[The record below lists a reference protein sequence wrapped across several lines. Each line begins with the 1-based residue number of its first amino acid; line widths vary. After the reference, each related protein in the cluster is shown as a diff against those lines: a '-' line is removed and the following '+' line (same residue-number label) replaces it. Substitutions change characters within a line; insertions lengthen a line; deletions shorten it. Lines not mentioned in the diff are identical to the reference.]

1 MSFQIAIDGP
11 AGAGKSTIAR
21 KVAEELGFLYIDT
34 GAMYRAMGLYALD
47 RGIDPADVD
56 AVNEALPGIDVD
68 LTAEDGALRVLL
80 QGEDVS
86 ERIRTE
92 EVSMAASKI
101 SAHRAVRE
109 KLVHRQQ
116 EIAGV
121 RDVVMDGRDI
131 GTVVLTEAPLKVFLT
146 ASAKTRANRR
156 VLDLI
161 GRGESPDPEE
171 VLRDIVA
178 RDQQDMNRA
187 ESPLRQAKDA
197 VFLDSSNL
205 SIDEVT
211 SRILELVRE
220 RRGH

>member
-21 KVAEELGFLYIDT
+21 RVAEELGFLYIDT
-34 GAMYRAMGLYALD
+34 GAMYRAVGLYALD
-47 RGIDPADVD
+47 QGINPTDEE
-56 AVNEALPGIDVD
+56 AVNAALPGIDVD
-68 LTAEDGALRVLL
+68 LTVEDGALRVLL

-92 EVSMAASKI
+92 EVGMAASSV
-101 SAHRAVRE
+101 SAFRTVRE
-109 KLVHRQQ
+109 KLVRRQQ

-131 GTVVLTEAPLKVFLT
+131 GTVVLAEAPLKVFLT
-146 ASAKTRANRR
+146 ASAQTRADRR

-161 GRGESPDPEE
+161 ERGEKPDPEE

-178 RDQQDMNRA
+178 RDQQDMNRQ
-187 ESPLRQAKDA
+187 ESPLRQAEDA
-197 VFLDSSNL
+197 VFLDSSAL
-205 SIDEVT
+205 TIEEVT
-211 SRILELVRE
+211 ARILELVME